1 MSDDRTVAS
10 IKQMLGRKVQ
20 EAAARY
26 PVKRSAIMPALDLA
40 QKEYG
45 VVDGTAYQAIAE
57 LLDVPEIWVFEVAS
71 FYTLFDRART
81 GRYHLQLCTNVS
93 CMLAGAEELL
103 EELKMHLAA
112 EPCANGLFSLTAVE
126 CLGACDKAPV
136 LMVNEDYIEDIT
148 PAKLEALLAAL
159 QREAQEQAAEE
170 GAA

>member
-1 MSDDRTVAS
+1 MKQALAS
-10 IKQMLGRKVQ
+10 QVQ

-26 PVKRSAIMPALDLA
+26 PTKRSAIMPTLELA
-40 QKEYG
+40 QQAYG
-45 VVDGTAYQAIAE
+45 VIDGTTYQAIAE

-71 FYTLFDRART
+71 FYTLFDRKEM

-103 EELKMHLAA
+103 EELRMHLAA
-112 EPCANGLFSLTAVE
+112 EGPHEGLFSLSAVE

-136 LMVNEDYIEDIT
+136 LMVNADYIEDIT
-148 PAKLEALLAAL
+148 PAKLEVLLAAL
-159 QREAQEQAAEE
+159 EREAKAAEE

>member
-10 IKQMLGRKVQ
+10 IKQTLGPQVQ

-26 PVKRSAIMPALDLA
+26 PVRRSAIMPSLDLA

-45 VVDGTAYQAIAE
+45 VVDGTIYQAIAE

-71 FYTLFDRART
+71 FYTLFDRARA

-103 EELKMHLAA
+103 EELQMHLAA
-112 EPCANGLFSLTAVE
+112 ELCANGLFSLSAVE

-159 QREAQEQAAEE
+159 QREAQEQAAKE